1 MKEQVLKCI
10 TKISSALLIFSILI
24 SFAGCAKEEESGNS
38 LKNIQLTEEE
48 RKWVNP
54 DEKYEDLLLV
64 YGKKKCKGTFVVAT
78 DDDIVCL
85 YAENAT
91 EKDGKTLE
99 SQNTVYDIA
108 SCSKVFT
115 AVSILQLQE
124 KGKLDIND
132 TIDKY
137 FPDYPEGKRIKIY
150 NLLHMN
156 SGIPDYLNEPALFFG
171 LEGDAL
177 DDRLRDLYSDRI
189 SDEELLNT
197 MYKAPLLYEPGSA
210 MTYSNTNY
218 KLLAYII
225 EKVSK
230 MKYCDYLKKYIKVD
244 AMILATAVMGTA
256 KRISAPASVRLK
268 SLSPVTAR
276 ESSTRSL

>member
-1 MKEQVLKCI
+1 MLYSFQEARKEGLKFLMYQGGNMKEQVLKCI
-10 TKISSALLIFSILI
+10 TRISSLLLIFSILV
-24 SFAGCAKEEESGNS
+24 SFAGCAKEEEQGNS
-38 LKNIQLTEEE
+38 LKNIQLTNEE
-48 RKWVNP
+48 RKWTNP

-99 SQNTVYDIA
+99 SQDTVYDIA

-137 FPDYPEGKRIKIY
+137 FPD
-150 NLLHMN
+150 
-156 SGIPDYLNEPALFFG
+156 
-171 LEGDAL
+171 
-177 DDRLRDLYSDRI
+177 
-189 SDEELLNT
+189 
-197 MYKAPLLYEPGSA
+197 
-210 MTYSNTNY
+210 
-218 KLLAYII
+218 
-225 EKVSK
+225 
-230 MKYCDYLKKYIKVD
+230 
-244 AMILATAVMGTA
+244 
-256 KRISAPASVRLK
+256 
-268 SLSPVTAR
+268 
-276 ESSTRSL
+276 